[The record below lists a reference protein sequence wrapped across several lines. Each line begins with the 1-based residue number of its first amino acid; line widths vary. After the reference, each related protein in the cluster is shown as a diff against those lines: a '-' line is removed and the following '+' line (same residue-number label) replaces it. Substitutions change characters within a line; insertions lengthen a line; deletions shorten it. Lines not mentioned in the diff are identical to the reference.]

1 MDVRIK
7 VLKTEFYEDI
17 ADEYLSEGRA
27 VGPCPILKE
36 GDTFLYKSGEEA
48 VMPEGFCPWAWVDL
62 YAAISRRAIDRA
74 PREAGKEY
82 WYKHENKTIECCT
95 DGVRPVI
102 FFAGGGSGGRM
113 MCMADW
119 PEIKKDRYKAGY
131 RDYQRLNYLLGKKY
145 NLRYN
150 IRNISIEEINEVKG
164 ELLENFLC
172 ALKDDIQYASEAK
185 VEELEIYKLE
195 LMEEYINQ
203 SVAMCESEMA
213 AFFRGEERER
223 PENYYVNII

>member
-1 MDVRIK
+1 MEAGKKEKQGDKRMDVRIK

-74 PREAGKEY
+74 PREPGKEY

-102 FFAGGGSGGRM
+102 F
-113 MCMADW
+113 
-119 PEIKKDRYKAGY
+119 
-131 RDYQRLNYLLGKKY
+131 
-145 NLRYN
+145 
-150 IRNISIEEINEVKG
+150 
-164 ELLENFLC
+164 LLE
-172 ALKDDIQYASEAK
+172 A
-185 VEELEIYKLE
+185 VPEED
-195 LMEEYINQ
+195 
-203 SVAMCESEMA
+203 
-213 AFFRGEERER
+213 
-223 PENYYVNII
+223 

>member
-1 MDVRIK
+1 MAEKYGGSREKGKAGDKRMDVRIK

-102 FFAGGGSGGRM
+102 FCWRRFRRRNDVYGRL
-113 MCMADW
+113 A
-119 PEIKKDRYKAGY
+119 
-131 RDYQRLNYLLGKKY
+131 
-145 NLRYN
+145 
-150 IRNISIEEINEVKG
+150 
-164 ELLENFLC
+164 
-172 ALKDDIQYASEAK
+172 
-185 VEELEIYKLE
+185 
-195 LMEEYINQ
+195 
-203 SVAMCESEMA
+203 
-213 AFFRGEERER
+213 GEEKWHHGF
-223 PENYYVNII
+223 YII

>member
-1 MDVRIK
+1 MRNFYGNRRDFSCIRHRFYGNRSILTVMAEKYGGSREKGKAGDKRMDVRIK

-102 FFAGGGSGGRM
+102 F
-113 MCMADW
+113 
-119 PEIKKDRYKAGY
+119 
-131 RDYQRLNYLLGKKY
+131 
-145 NLRYN
+145 
-150 IRNISIEEINEVKG
+150 
-164 ELLENFLC
+164 LLE
-172 ALKDDIQYASEAK
+172 A
-185 VEELEIYKLE
+185 VPEEE
-195 LMEEYINQ
+195 
-203 SVAMCESEMA
+203 
-213 AFFRGEERER
+213 
-223 PENYYVNII
+223 